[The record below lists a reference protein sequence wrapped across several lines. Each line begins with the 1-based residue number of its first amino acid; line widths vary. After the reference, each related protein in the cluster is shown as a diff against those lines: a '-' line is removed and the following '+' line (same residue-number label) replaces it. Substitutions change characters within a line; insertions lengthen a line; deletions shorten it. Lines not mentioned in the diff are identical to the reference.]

1 MVTTTHPE
9 KALTSRPAKSGNHRI
24 KVTKL
29 PENRKEARNMNIS
42 EKILAEASGKSIVQP
57 GEIVDANVDVIMVHD
72 LTGPLAIEAFKR
84 IGVSKVWNNKKVVI
98 ILDHQIPAESVKMA
112 ELHKMLRKF
121 ANEQS
126 IRIYDVGEGG
136 ICHQVMPEQGY
147 VTPGSL
153 IVGADSHTCTYG
165 AFGSFATG
173 IGSTEA
179 AAVFATGKLWLKVP
193 KTIKFNIEGKFQ
205 KYITPKDLI
214 LSIIGKVGVDG
225 AIYKS
230 TEFTGE
236 TMREMSISGR
246 MTVCNMAVEMGAK
259 NGVVEPDET
268 TRKFLEGR
276 VPKANLNSDQWKSDA
291 DAKYEKII
299 KIDVSELEPQVAC
312 PNSVDNVKPISKVG
326 DVEINQAFIGSC
338 TNGRIEDLRIGA
350 QILKGKKVKRGVRAL
365 VIPASQEVYAQA
377 LKEGLMEIFT
387 AAGALVCGATCG
399 PCLGGHIG
407 LLASGEVCVSTSNR
421 NFIGRMGSP
430 EAGVYL
436 ASPAVVAASALTGK
450 LTDPREVEA

>member
-1 MVTTTHPE
+1 VI
-9 KALTSRPAKSGNHRI
+9 KS
-24 KVTKL
+24 L
-29 PENRKEARNMNIS
+29 ENLKEAKNMNIS
-42 EKILAEASGKSIVQP
+42 EKILAKASGKAAVHS

-72 LTGPLAIEAFKR
+72 LTGPLAIEAFKK
-84 IGVSKVWNNKKVVI
+84 IGVSKVWDNKKVVI

-121 ANEQS
+121 AKEQS

-136 ICHQVMPEQGY
+136 ICHQVMPEKGH
-147 VTPGSL
+147 VWPGSL

-165 AFGSFATG
+165 AFGSFSTG

-193 KTIKFNIEGKFQ
+193 EAIKFNVEGKFP
-205 KYITPKDLI
+205 KYVTPKDLV
-214 LSIIGKVGVDG
+214 LHIIGKVGVDG

-230 TEFTGE
+230 VEFTGQ
-236 TMREMSISGR
+236 TMRDMSIAGR

-259 NGVVEPDET
+259 NGIVEPDET
-268 TRKFLEGR
+268 TRKFLENR
-276 VPKANLNSDQWKSDA
+276 VPKAQLKFEQWKSDA
-291 DAKYEKII
+291 DAKYEKTID
-299 KIDVSELEPQVAC
+299 IDVSNLEPQIAC
-312 PNSVDNVKPISKVG
+312 PSSVDNVKPISKVG
-326 DVEINQAFIGSC
+326 TVEINQAFVGSC
-338 TNGRIEDLRIGA
+338 TNGRLEDLRIAA
-350 QILKGKKVKRGVRAL
+350 QIMRGKKVKSGVRAL

-377 LKEGLMEIFT
+377 LKEGLVEVFT
-387 AAGALVCGATCG
+387 ESGALMCGATCG

-430 EAGVYL
+430 EANVYL

-450 LTDPREVEA
+450 LTDPRKLEA